1 MKVGNIYFDIEIE
14 DLNRSKFLQYQDLVD
29 FRIIE
34 TAGTSLPIFY
44 AAFLSTDAD
53 IINYFIQNNKV
64 KIKIGE
70 SETDAD
76 TFLVDIYKAAPPA
89 NSTSGTTKQVEFAG
103 FLLNQDYMTNLETK
117 AYRGNSLFV
126 TKEVIKDYFNG
137 TQSKGMQTNI
147 TKTNENQVS
156 WRRTN
161 ETACTF
167 LAETL
172 VHMDIMPSFPIFAF
186 DKYGTF
192 HLNDF
197 NTIMNSTPVMNFTCK
212 PPNKTNEVQYF
223 NNFSVDSFK
232 DSYNLYS
239 GYNKITEIYGV
250 DVGIPTY
257 DKSYN
262 EPILAATKESE
273 NTFGSTRTSM
283 NKVQSDNVHKTYV
296 KAFTYNT
303 NKLVAMSS
311 MLGTVELLDKYYRN
325 LKPTD
330 LVTVSTGGDDTTL
343 DGKYLID
350 TIVTQLDMNIG
361 KIKTYV
367 YVTRDNKNNVEN
379 YVANPK
385 KGIKI
390 KKKKFSQLLDS
401 VASLRVAYSS
411 AKRVMD
417 GSFMKDV
424 LAYAIA
430 TKVNLL
436 RSFQVG
442 GSILDFNSS
451 ASLMQSLLNM
461 GNNLMNNLLSMIFP
475 PSIAGIFRD
484 FMFRKP
490 NLKSLLFSYINIYVP
505 WEIRD
510 IVTSL
515 TRSLID
521 TTSTLNSIAK
531 DNKVPVYK
539 ATFKNKKAVSGS
551 SSSDYD
557 YGDVDNSLSR
567 EDDYEGHMEEGM
579 ITNDTDTSEIDYK
592 ANDQQ
597 KIKDIVKDF
606 ENNTTGLNIPFPVL
620 TLTESQSLY
629 TPTALKNYL
638 ADETI
643 KNLTDL
649 GYLEGVDKEKFKE
662 ILLGEE
668 KIDFNIINQINENT
682 GSSMNFRLWGTYDS
696 LIELTSFYI
705 KKSFKDKYRNIP
717 CTKLINATDNIKL
730 FFCCPTKEEDLR
742 FYINS
747 NRIEVTE
754 DVDAFNESNKLM
766 ILKTPITLDYT
777 DMYGVPLP
785 YSLYC
790 TNKGFNSTSVL
801 FEVKQGMM

>member
-1 MKVGNIYFDIEIE
+1 M
-14 DLNRSKFLQYQDLVD
+14 
-29 FRIIE
+29 
-34 TAGTSLPIFY
+34 
-44 AAFLSTDAD
+44 
-53 IINYFIQNNKV
+53 
-64 KIKIGE
+64 
-70 SETDAD
+70 
-76 TFLVDIYKAAPPA
+76 
-89 NSTSGTTKQVEFAG
+89 
-103 FLLNQDYMTNLETK
+103 
-117 AYRGNSLFV
+117 
-126 TKEVIKDYFNG
+126 
-137 TQSKGMQTNI
+137 
-147 TKTNENQVS
+147 
-156 WRRTN
+156 
-161 ETACTF
+161 
-167 LAETL
+167 
-172 VHMDIMPSFPIFAF
+172 
-186 DKYGTF
+186 
-192 HLNDF
+192 
-197 NTIMNSTPVMNFTCK
+197 
-212 PPNKTNEVQYF
+212 QYF

-461 GNNLMNNLLSMIFP
+461 GNNLMNDLLVRILPS
-475 PSIAGIFRD
+475 SIAGIFRD

-490 NLKSLLFSYINIYVP
+490 NLKSLLFSYINAYVP
-505 WEIRD
+505 WQIRD
-510 IVTSL
+510 IIMML
-515 TRSLID
+515 TESLIN

-531 DNKVPVYK
+531 DNKISPTSK
-539 ATFKNKKAVSGS
+539 IGPTFKNKTVNSGS
-551 SSSDYD
+551 SSIEYD

-567 EDDYEGHMEEGM
+567 EDDYEGSMEEG
-579 ITNDTDTSEIDYK
+579 IVTNDEYTSEIDYT
-592 ANDQQ
+592 ANNQQ
-597 KIKDIVKDF
+597 KINDVIKDF

-620 TLTESQSLY
+620 TLNETQSLY
-629 TPTALKNYL
+629 TPKDLRDYL
-638 ADETI
+638 ADQTI
-643 KNLTDL
+643 KNLEDL
-649 GYLEGVDKEKFKE
+649 DYLEGVDKDKFKE

-682 GSSMNFRLWGTYDS
+682 GSSMSFRLWGTYSD

-730 FFCCPTKEEDLR
+730 FFCCPAKEEDLR

-754 DVDAFNESNKLM
+754 DVDIFNESNKLM

-801 FEVKQGMM
+801 FEVKQGMV

>member
-1 MKVGNIYFDIEIE
+1 MKVGNVYVDIEIE
-14 DLNRSKFLQYQDLVD
+14 ALNKKNFLQYKDLVD
-29 FRIIE
+29 LQIIE
-34 TAGTSLPIFY
+34 TTGTSLPIIY
-44 AAFLSTDAD
+44 ACFLSTDTS
-53 IINYFIQNNKV
+53 IINYIVQNNKV
-64 KIKIGE
+64 KVKIGK
-70 SETDAD
+70 SEAEAD
-76 TFLVDIYKAAPPA
+76 TFLVDIYASKPP
-89 NSTSGTTKQVEFAG
+89 SDDTTGITQGVEFAG
-103 FLLNQDYMTNLETK
+103 FLINQDFMTNLETK
-117 AYRGNSLFV
+117 VYEGNSLFV
-126 TKEVIKDYFNG
+126 AKQMIKDYFN
-137 TQSKGMQTNI
+137 TNI
-147 TKTNENQVS
+147 VTNIDKTNENQVK
-156 WRRTN
+156 WMRTN
-161 ETACTF
+161 KTAFTF

-172 VHMDIMPSFPIFAF
+172 VHMDIMPSFPLFAF
-186 DKYGTF
+186 DKFGKF
-192 HLNDF
+192 HLKDF
-197 NTIMNSTPVMNFTCK
+197 NKAMAAGPVAYFVNRQ
-212 PPNKTNEVQYF
+212 PDKTNEIQYF
-223 NNFSVDSFK
+223 NTFTTKSYK

-239 GYNKITEIYGV
+239 GFNKVTEIIKSDKGV
-250 DVGIPTY
+250 PNYT
-257 DKSYN
+257 KSYN
-262 EPILAATKESE
+262 EPVIAATKESE
-273 NTFGSTRTSM
+273 QVKGSSRSLL
-283 NKVQSDNVHKTYV
+283 NIIQSGNVHNTYV
-296 KAFTYNT
+296 EAFTYNT
-303 NKLVAMSS
+303 NKLVGMSAIA
-311 MLGTVELLDKYYRN
+311 GTLILLNDYYRN
-325 LKPTD
+325 LKPAD
-330 LVTVSTGGDDTTL
+330 IVSVSTSGESTILSGL
-343 DGKYLID
+343 YVID
-350 TIVTQLDMNIG
+350 TIRTKIDMNKGLIA
-361 KIKTYV
+361 TFV
-367 YVTRDNKNNVEN
+367 YVKRDNKNNVEN

-390 KKKKFSQLLDS
+390 KKKFFSQLLDS
-401 VASLRVAYSS
+401 VSRLRVAYAS
-411 AKRVMD
+411 AKRIMD

-490 NLKSLLFSYINIYVP
+490 NLKNLLFSYINIYVP

-510 IVTSL
+510 IITSL
-515 TRSLID
+515 TRSLVD

-539 ATFKNKKAVSGS
+539 ATFENKKAVSGS

-557 YGDVDNSLSR
+557 YGDVDSSLSR

-579 ITNDTDTSEIDYK
+579 ITNDTDTSEIDYT
-592 ANDQQ
+592 ANNQQ
-597 KIKDIVKDF
+597 KINDVIKDF

-620 TLTESQSLY
+620 TLNETQSLY
-629 TPTALKNYL
+629 TPKDLRDYL
-638 ADETI
+638 ADQTI
-643 KNLTDL
+643 KNLEDL
-649 GYLEGVDKEKFKE
+649 DYLEGVDKDKFKE

-682 GSSMNFRLWGTYDS
+682 GSSMSFRLWGTYSD

-730 FFCCPTKEEDLR
+730 FFCCPAKEEDLR

-747 NRIEVTE
+747 NRVEVTE
-754 DVDAFNESNKLM
+754 DVDVFNESNKLM